1 MHSLHTLANR
11 IRAAAIRRPSGDD
24 DENDFE
30 AVLEGLKGIE
40 ENKGDIQVSDKQ
52 KGGALLTMLAE
63 RLIGMSG

>member
-1 MHSLHTLANR
+1 MQTLHTLANS
-11 IRAAAIRRPSGDD
+11 IRAAGIQRISSDD

-40 ENKGDIQVSDKQ
+40 ADKSDIQVSDRQ

>member
-1 MHSLHTLANR
+1 MHTLHTLANS
-11 IRAAAIRRPSGDD
+11 IRAAGIQRKSSDD

-40 ENKGDIQVSDKQ
+40 ADKSDIQVSDRQ